1 MARDVANGLVDLDI
15 EFSKTASENNSVQ
28 TYKTML

>member
-15 EFSKTASENNSVQ
+15 EFSKSASVNNSVQ
-28 TYKTML
+28 TYETVL